1 VFFDRFVKGDY
12 FMSRAVF
19 LDRDGTIN
27 LEKEY
32 LYRIE
37 DFEFVTG
44 AEEAIRLLNQA
55 GYFVVVVTNQSGVA
69 RGYYTEEDVEIL
81 HSEISARLAAKGA
94 HVDAWYYC
102 PHHPAGKGSYALPCS
117 CRKPL
122 PGMLLSAADRYGLN
136 LEESIMIGDK
146 LIDVEAALAAGCRPI
161 LVRSG
166 YGSVEQEGLS
176 QNIEVSDD
184 LLSAVRSLVIGNE
197 GV

>member
-1 VFFDRFVKGDY
+1 
-12 FMSRAVF
+12 MSRAVF

-81 HSEISARLAAKGA
+81 HREISARLAAKGA

-136 LEESIMIGDK
+136 LKESVMIGDK
-146 LIDVEAALAAGCRPI
+146 RIDVEAALAAGCRPI

-184 LLSAVRSLVIGNE
+184 LLSAVRSLVNGNE

>member
-1 VFFDRFVKGDY
+1 MR
-12 FMSRAVF
+12 RAVF

-27 LEKEY
+27 MEKEY

-37 DFEFVTG
+37 DFEFVDG
-44 AEEAIRLLNQA
+44 AEEAIRLLNDS

-81 HSEISARLAAKGA
+81 HKEVSVRLAAKGA

-102 PHHPAGKGSYALPCS
+102 PHHPAGKGSYALPCR

-122 PGMLLSAADRYGLN
+122 PGMLLAAADCYGIS
-136 LEESIMIGDK
+136 LEESVMIGDK
-146 LIDVEAALAAGCRPI
+146 RIDVEAGLAAGCRSI

-166 YGSVEQEGLS
+166 YGRAEQTDLPQHVE
-176 QNIEVSDD
+176 VCDD
-184 LLSAVRSLVIGNE
+184 LLSAVNSLVIGNE